1 MKRAATALAP
11 VFAAACV
18 LVAGSDATGTGQVR
32 VGYVALT
39 GTIAGKRTLLGEP
52 LLGFRRAITKPGVQG
67 KVLYVPPNQ
76 DATAA
81 LASFARQRYDLVI
94 NGVPDPNPVDPV
106 ARRFPR
112 VKFFLPDFP
121 IQALEHRR
129 KNVLGSRYIAEE
141 AGYLAGYLAAL
152 MEDRRRGE
160 HVISAVGGVPFP
172 GVARWIVGYRAGA
185 RKADPS
191 ITIEVDYTGDFSN
204 PAKCRTVALKQI
216 ADGSGVVFN
225 VAGACGLGALQAAK
239 AKGVWGIG
247 VDVDQS
253 YLGRHILTSAVIR
266 LDRGVFATIGRLVRG
281 NLTTGKNIE
290 FDLRNG
296 NVGLGKISPKVPHL
310 FLRRL
315 ANVRRAIIAG
325 RIRVPRVT

>member
-18 LVAGSDATGTGQVR
+18 LVAGSDATGAGQ
-32 VGYVALT
+32 VGYVDLP

-141 AGYLAGYLAAL
+141 A
-152 MEDRRRGE
+152 
-160 HVISAVGGVPFP
+160 
-172 GVARWIVGYRAGA
+172 
-185 RKADPS
+185 
-191 ITIEVDYTGDFSN
+191 
-204 PAKCRTVALKQI
+204 
-216 ADGSGVVFN
+216 
-225 VAGACGLGALQAAK
+225 
-239 AKGVWGIG
+239 
-247 VDVDQS
+247 
-253 YLGRHILTSAVIR
+253 
-266 LDRGVFATIGRLVRG
+266 
-281 NLTTGKNIE
+281 
-290 FDLRNG
+290 
-296 NVGLGKISPKVPHL
+296 
-310 FLRRL
+310 
-315 ANVRRAIIAG
+315 
-325 RIRVPRVT
+325 